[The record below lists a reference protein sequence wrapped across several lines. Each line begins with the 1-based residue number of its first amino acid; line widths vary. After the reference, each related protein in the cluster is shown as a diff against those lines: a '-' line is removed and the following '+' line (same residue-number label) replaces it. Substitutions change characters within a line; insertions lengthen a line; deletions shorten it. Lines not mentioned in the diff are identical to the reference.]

1 MRYMIVGGN
10 APTTKNQKHTYVPSR
25 GEKSFD
31 YSFLPAALKQG
42 VVAIH
47 VPTDRRVEN
56 IRRSVQMAVKGARTT
71 VVDNVLLVW

>member
-10 APTTKNQKHTYVPSR
+10 TPSTKNQKHMFVPNR
-25 GEKSFD
+25 GKAYD

-42 VVAIH
+42 VVAMH
-47 VPTDRRVEN
+47 VPADRQVEN
-56 IRRSVQMAVKGARTT
+56 IRRSVQTAVRGVRTS

>member
-10 APTTKNQKHTYVPSR
+10 APSTKNQKQTFVPTR
-25 GEKSFD
+25 GKSYD

-47 VPTDRRVEN
+47 VPENRRVEN
-56 IRRSVQMAVKGARTT
+56 IRRSVQTAMRGVRTT